1 MNRPTFTISSKLINL
16 IADISA
22 QIERYA
28 IRMEQEDALILRN
41 KNRIKTIQGSL
52 AIEGNAL
59 SEAMITDIIE
69 GKPVVAPLRRIQE
82 VKNAI
87 KTYDAFSTLNP
98 YNINDL
104 LRAHGLMMTA
114 LIDDAGSFRRG
125 GVGVFSG
132 TQAVHVAPPAE
143 RVPFL
148 MDDLFEWLK
157 ESNDHLLIKSCIFHY
172 KFEFIHPFI
181 DGNGR
186 IGRLW
191 QSLIL
196 SKLHPIFE
204 HLPVENIVFQN
215 QQQYYEAI
223 SRSTRTSD
231 SAHFIEFM
239 LEEILTTL
247 RKRQGVA
254 LKRENFDSNDDTVSD
269 TVSIIPADDQQKI
282 TNVTVNSLVQQPIYQ
297 EIEGNENGTVNEK
310 ISDTVTENATR
321 SADNTS
327 DDTVIQN
334 INDTVSDTVKT
345 EISEPDSTNHNEIST
360 PSNDDT
366 VFDTVFQNH
375 ADSSNWSPGDTAND
389 TVSIIKSNPRITLD
403 ELALRLNKSR
413 RTVTRTIK
421 KLQEDGIISRVGSD
435 KTGYWDVKIK

>member
-1 MNRPTFTISSKLINL
+1 MNKPTFTISAKLINL

-22 QIERYA
+22 QVERYA
-28 IRMEQEDALILRN
+28 IRMEQEDGFVLRN
-41 KNRIKTIQGSL
+41 KNRIKIIQASL
-52 AIEGNAL
+52 AIEGNTL
-59 SEAMITDIIE
+59 SENMITDILE
-69 GKPVVAPLRRIQE
+69 GKPVVAPLRKIQE

-98 YNINDL
+98 YSINDL
-104 LRAHGLMMTA
+104 LRAQGLMMET
-114 LIDDAGSFRRG
+114 LIEEAGSFRKG

-132 TQAVHVAPPAE
+132 TIAVHVAPPAE

-204 HLPVENIVFQN
+204 HLPVESIIFQN
-215 QQQYYEAI
+215 QQQYYDAI

-247 RKRQGVA
+247 RNRQGVA
-254 LKRENFDSNDDTVSD
+254 LKSENNDTANDTVSTYSEPQTYQKPNDTVITNPYSVDNKFISDNNNDTVNENTDDTVNNIASDTENNTTNDTVLFNTNDTVSEISKTTDLGDNEEVEKDVVSIINNDTVSD
-269 TVSIIPADDQQKI
+269 TVSE
-282 TNVTVNSLVQQPIYQ
+282 VVNFD
-297 EIEGNENGTVNEK
+297 EK
-310 ISDTVTENATR
+310 QS
-321 SADNTS
+321 
-327 DDTVIQN
+327 
-334 INDTVSDTVKT
+334 NDTVSDTV
-345 EISEPDSTNHNEIST
+345 NH
-360 PSNDDT
+360 
-366 VFDTVFQNH
+366 
-375 ADSSNWSPGDTAND
+375 
-389 TVSIIKSNPRITLD
+389 IKSNPKITLD

-421 KLQEDGIISRVGSD
+421 KLQEEGIISRNGSD
-435 KTGYWDVKIK
+435 KTGYWEVNIS